1 MLFESSVMAVFV
13 GSGLN
18 WYLVI
23 SIGLIFVALL
33 VLYFQSPRSKN
44 PRGGDS

>member
-13 GSGLN
+13 EGGLN

-33 VLYFQSPRSKN
+33 VLYFQSPRSKR
-44 PRGGDS
+44 PPGGDS